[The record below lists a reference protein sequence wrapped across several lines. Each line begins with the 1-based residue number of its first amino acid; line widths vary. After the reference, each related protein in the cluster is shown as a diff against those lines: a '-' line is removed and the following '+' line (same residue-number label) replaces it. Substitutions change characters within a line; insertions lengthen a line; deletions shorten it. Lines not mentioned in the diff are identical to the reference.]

1 MDLNEDQILKR
12 INKHDLSSWKF
23 IYSEYYGAMCSY
35 STKLVSDRDVSMD
48 IVQETFIKIWK
59 NKTEFDSLKNFTWYL
74 YKAVYNNSMYYL
86 RNEKY
91 RKEAYDSA
99 NKDIVEF
106 SDEDFALAVR
116 EEMIRSLRV
125 YIDKM
130 PSERRKVM
138 LLVIEGK
145 TSAEIAEILN
155 VSINTVKTQRSRSLK
170 FLRENMTNLLAL
182 LSLI

>member
-1 MDLNEDQILKR
+1 M
-12 INKHDLSSWKF
+12 
-23 IYSEYYGAMCSY
+23 
-35 STKLVSDRDVSMD
+35 
-48 IVQETFIKIWK
+48 
-59 NKTEFDSLKNFTWYL
+59 

-86 RNEKY
+86 RNEKQ
-91 RKEAYDSA
+91 RKEAYDTV
-99 NKDIVEF
+99 KMDEVKF
-106 SDEDFALAVR
+106 SDECFALTVR
-116 EEMIRSLRV
+116 EEMIRNLRV

-130 PSERRKVM
+130 PKERRKVM

-145 TSAEIAEILN
+145 TSAEIADILD